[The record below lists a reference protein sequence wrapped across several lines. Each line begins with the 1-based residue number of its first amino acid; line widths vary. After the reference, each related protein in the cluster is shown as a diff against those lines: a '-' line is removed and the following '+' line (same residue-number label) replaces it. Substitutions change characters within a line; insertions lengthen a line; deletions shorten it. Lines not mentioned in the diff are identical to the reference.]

1 MDMDIKQEYDWL
13 RDFHGCDGG
22 DIGSPE
28 KSSVWVC
35 GIEWGGGHTVENLRQ
50 IAAEPYTGDTDFG
63 YEAWQ
68 ECVDCPYGGGGGGGG
83 AALNGGQVEDY
94 RRFAEEVQPFVH
106 KAGSGYFKMNLYPIA
121 FKNTDAGLWQ
131 QEFSEITGFA
141 DKQEYV
147 NFCNRYRFAEMNAWV
162 EKYRPRLIIG
172 FGTSYDNEF
181 NAAFSDG
188 FRSFKQEEIAG
199 KKLKWKRN
207 ENGTLLAVLPF
218 PSGSHGL
225 NSNVSLQKFGERL
238 AELLVNKE

>member
-68 ECVDCPYGGGGGGGG
+68 ECVDCPYNISVCKLLT
-83 AALNGGQVEDY
+83 ALNGGQVEDY

-172 FGTSYDNEF
+172 FEF

>member
-1 MDMDIKQEYDWL
+1 MSIKQNHDWL

-28 KSSVWVC
+28 KPSVWVC

-50 IAAEPYTGDTDFG
+50 IAAEPYTGDTEFG
-63 YEAWQ
+63 FGDWQ
-68 ECVDCPYGGGGGGGG
+68 ECVAYPYNISVCKLLC
-83 AALNGGQVEDY
+83 ALNGGQVENY

-106 KAGSGYFKMNLYPIA
+106 KADSGYFKMNLYPIA
-121 FKNTDAGLWQ
+121 FKNTDASLWQ

-147 NFCNRYRFAEMNAWV
+147 NFCNKYRFAQMNQWA
-162 EKYRPRLIIG
+162 EQCRPRLIIG
-172 FGTSYDNEF
+172 FGTSYDKEF
-181 NAAFSDG
+181 NVAFSDG
-188 FRSFKQEEIAG
+188 LSGFRQEEIVG

-207 ENGTLLAVLPF
+207 QNDTLLAVLPF

-225 NSNVSLQKFGERL
+225 NSNESLQKFGERL
-238 AELLVNKE
+238 AELLVGRE

>member
-1 MDMDIKQEYDWL
+1 MAATPTANNEAALPPEPVPPEAWEW
-13 RDFHGCDGG
+13 C
-22 DIGSPE
+22 GS
-28 KSSVWVC
+28 
-35 GIEWGGGHTVENLRQ
+35 EWGGGHTVENLRQ

-68 ECVDCPYGGGGGGGG
+68 ECVDCPYNIS
-83 AALNGGQVEDY
+83 ACKLLTALNGGQVEDY

>member
-1 MDMDIKQEYDWL
+1 
-13 RDFHGCDGG
+13 
-22 DIGSPE
+22 
-28 KSSVWVC
+28 
-35 GIEWGGGHTVENLRQ
+35 VE
-50 IAAEPYTGDTDFG
+50 AA
-63 YEAWQ
+63 
-68 ECVDCPYGGGGGGGG
+68 
-83 AALNGGQVEDY
+83 